1 MPVITTAIA
10 AGVTFIGGAKL
21 YNRREQQESATL
33 SQVPQQPTN
42 ALEQARPLATLRQQS
57 RNCKHRSASLANLED
72 EYNWFVKTR
81 IDPLFQG
88 KRHALLREL
97 QLEDDEGF
105 EITPYERSMNR
116 QLAMGGA
123 ITAPVSGNGA
133 LSCPSIFWP

>member
-33 SQVPQQPTN
+33 SQVLQQQPTN

-88 KRHALLREL
+88 KRHALLRSCSSKMTKGL
-97 QLEDDEGF
+97 
-105 EITPYERSMNR
+105 RSRPMSE
-116 QLAMGGA
+116 A
-123 ITAPVSGNGA
+123 
-133 LSCPSIFWP
+133 